1 MIVFNLSCAGGHRF
15 EGWFGSSTDYAD
27 QHERGLVLCPQCGS
41 ADVGKAP
48 TAPAVPRKG
57 NAKPEATPVAGG
69 QLPPEAR
76 AMLDKI
82 ARMQAEALKTSTW
95 VGDDFAEQSRKMHY
109 GEQDAAPIHGKAT
122 PDEARGLAEEGVPVM
137 PLLVPVTPPDELN

>member
-1 MIVFNLSCAGGHRF
+1 
-15 EGWFGSSTDYAD
+15 
-27 QHERGLVLCPQCGS
+27 
-41 ADVGKAP
+41 
-48 TAPAVPRKG
+48 
-57 NAKPEATPVAGG
+57 
-69 QLPPEAR
+69 
-76 AMLDKI
+76 MLEKV